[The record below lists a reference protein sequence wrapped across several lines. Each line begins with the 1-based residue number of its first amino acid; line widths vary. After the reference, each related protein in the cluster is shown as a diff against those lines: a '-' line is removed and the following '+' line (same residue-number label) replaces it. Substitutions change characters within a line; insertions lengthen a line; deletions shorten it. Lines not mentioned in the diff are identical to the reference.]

1 MSRARAVLACGTA
14 AAAAISVLALSSS
27 PPLAAPWRALGP
39 TNPNRR
45 IEASLVLALQHRGQ
59 LARFLSPRAEGGL
72 PAHGVRLTPGRF
84 GARFGLS
91 LRRIATISDALRQHG
106 LSVIETY
113 PQRTALRVAGSA
125 AAFERAFG
133 TELQNR
139 GDSAGRR
146 WFAPRVAPRVP
157 DWLGAGVTGITG
169 LDTRPV
175 MVAADVPAGGLGP
188 STLARAYDIQP
199 LRAAGIDGAG
209 QTIAVVSY
217 DSYRPS
223 DLATFDSK
231 FSIRGPQIRREL
243 VSGGTH
249 PGSQQQEVDLDLET
263 IHGIAPGAQIVD
275 YEAPPGIAGDAD
287 VINQIV
293 ADHRARVIST
303 SWGVCDLLVPPA
315 IRLAEQNALAAAR
328 AAGITI
334 FAASGDQGAYDCQSA
349 DVSDQRPSVDWPAA
363 SDSVVA
369 VGGTRLAVR
378 ADGSYLAEYGW
389 EDVLQGDGS
398 GGGLASVTPRP
409 PWQRGPGVDNAQSD
423 GHRQL
428 PDVAGP
434 ADPTSGMV
442 VFTRGRTAEIG
453 GTSAAAPF
461 WAGALAL
468 MREYAQRHGAR
479 DLGFIA
485 PLLYRLAA
493 NPATADA
500 FHKPIRGGNR
510 RFSVTPAWN
519 YVDGLGSPDVA
530 VMARDLAALV
540 GRR

>member
-1 MSRARAVLACGTA
+1 MRRGRALTACA
-14 AAAAISVLALSSS
+14 AAVITVLALRSS
-27 PPLAAPWRALGP
+27 PPPTTPWRALGP
-39 TNPNRR
+39 TNPSLR
-45 IEASLVLALQHRGQ
+45 IEASLVLALEHRRE
-59 LARFLSPRAEGGL
+59 LSRFLATSAAGGSPAS
-72 PAHGVRLTPGRF
+72 GVRLTPRQF
-84 GARFGLS
+84 GARFGLP
-91 LRRIATISDALRQHG
+91 LARIATITDALRRHG

-146 WFAPRVAPRVP
+146 WFAPTGAPRVP
-157 DWLGAGVTGITG
+157 AWLGVDVAGVAG

-175 MVAADVPAGGLGP
+175 MVAADVPAAGLTP
-188 STLARAYDIQP
+188 STLTRAYDIQP

-217 DSYRPS
+217 DSYLPS
-223 DLATFDSK
+223 DLEAFASK

-249 PGSQQQEVDLDLET
+249 PGSQEPEVDLDLET
-263 IHGIAPGAQIVD
+263 LRGLAPGAQILD
-275 YEAPPGIAGDAD
+275 YEAPAGVAGDAD

-409 PWQRGPGVDNAQSD
+409 PWQQGPGVDNAESN

-461 WAGALAL
+461 WAGSLAL

-500 FHKPIRGGNR
+500 FHKPVRGGNR
-510 RFSVTPAWN
+510 RFSVTPGWN

-530 VMARDLAALV
+530 VMARDLIALV
-540 GRR
+540 GH